1 VTTREQLLNQA
12 LDIIESGSS
21 ISVVGARGSGRST
34 FVRRLIDHYAA
45 RGWRVLE
52 VKGVAS
58 FSEYP
63 LLALS
68 LAGVDSAREAR
79 VSGMPGVVDDLVHLL
94 PPPHSLLVVDDWDD
108 LDEVSWGAISYLRST
123 TPIPLIVTRLAD
135 RVARDT
141 PTGLKTSTLDRMFEI
156 RLPAMRYDEIE
167 NVLQRSLGHTPNPA
181 TLSRI
186 YAKSGGISGI
196 ALALA
201 EAAKREGKLELR
213 DGMWTASHD
222 LWSPSL
228 NALMESLL
236 IVLDADQRALLEA
249 LALGGINELDAVVEV
264 ATAAEVERLEQLGL
278 IELYTS
284 GDRVIIGV
292 RPPILA
298 EYFRHSPSPA
308 RSRKL
313 RDRFGPLL
321 ETDETYQYGDDLGGE
336 GNLVPQFVRLI
347 NEHIRAVLAAARET
361 WERQGTLP
369 ALIAYAEAVMVSTAT
384 TEEIDEVF
392 AAGAD
397 VTGEEEIEVRR
408 HLLYAEHLAYT
419 RGEPQRAIDLL
430 DGLAAEYPSLGLMLV
445 ARAAEIAADLLV
457 VPDPQTL
464 PDPGLP
470 GLRPSVQV
478 ALHRARAYL
487 HLLRG
492 NVAQAFWHV
501 HAYEYHSDPLSD
513 AHAATIAGMCLIMK
527 GDTAAV
533 HVLAAKGMEE
543 ARRELDPISMRAYGM
558 LSAFASMLD
567 GRYDHVQQIL
577 DAVLPL
583 GEPFQWPPAAQLSL
597 MNMASIA
604 ASRQG
609 RRRVA
614 QQRIADAES
623 LSMPDGTLPG
633 SARGWARTQSA
644 AAEGRLDDAV
654 AIALQT
660 GDQLW
665 DRGGRLAAATA
676 YLAAVEL
683 DPNRT
688 VLDRVRARLAEIEAP
703 VLQLELQY
711 LEALVADD
719 REGLLRNAEELE
731 ENGRFGLALNA
742 YERAAAAADRAGASA
757 DARGIRRRRERLVAA
772 LPVDEYDAIRWGPR
786 YIDLTSRE
794 EEIALLASDGL
805 TNQQIAN
812 ELILSV
818 RTVES
823 HLLRAMKKIG
833 VDRRTLLREYFENE
847 ISD

>member
-1 VTTREQLLNQA
+1 MTTREQLLNQA

-21 ISVVGARGSGRST
+21 ISIVGTRGSGRST

-68 LAGVDSAREAR
+68 LAGVESAREAR
-79 VSGMPGVVDDLVHLL
+79 VSAMPGVVEDLVQLL
-94 PPPHSLLVVDDWDD
+94 PPPYSLLVVDDWDD
-108 LDEVSWGAISYLRST
+108 LDEVSWGAIAYLRST
-123 TPIPLIVTRLAD
+123 TPIPLVVTRLAN
-135 RVARDT
+135 RIARDT
-141 PTGLKTSTLDRMFEI
+141 PTGLKTSTLDRLFEI

-167 NVLQRSLGHTPNPA
+167 NVLQRSLGQPPDPA

-196 ALALA
+196 AVALA
-201 EAAKREGKLELR
+201 EAARREGKLELK

-236 IVLDADQRALLEA
+236 IGLEPEQRALLEV
-249 LALGGINELDAVVEV
+249 LAMGGINELEAVTGV
-264 ATAAEVERLEQLGL
+264 ATAGEVERLEQLGL
-278 IELYTS
+278 IELYGS
-284 GDRVIIGV
+284 ADRVIIGV
-292 RPPILA
+292 RPPVLA
-298 EYFRHSPSPA
+298 EYFRHTPSPA
-308 RSRKL
+308 RSSRL
-313 RDRFGPLL
+313 HDRFGSLL
-321 ETDETYQYGDDLGGE
+321 NDDDFGYDDALGGE
-336 GNLVPQFVRLI
+336 RNLVPQFVRLI
-347 NEHIRAVLAAARET
+347 NERVRTGVIARHDT

-369 ALIAYAEAVMVSTAT
+369 AFIAYAEVMMVSTASV
-384 TEEIDEVF
+384 EELDEVF
-392 AAGAD
+392 AAGEA
-397 VTGEEEIEVRR
+397 VTGEEEAEVRR
-408 HLLYAEHLAYT
+408 HILFAEHLAYT
-419 RGEPQRAIDLL
+419 RGESQKGIDLL
-430 DGLAAEYPSLGLMLV
+430 QGLAEQYPSFGPILV
-445 ARAAEIAADLLV
+445 ARAAEISADLLV
-457 VPDPQTL
+457 VPDPLTL
-464 PDPGLP
+464 PDPALP
-470 GLRPSVQV
+470 GLRPSVKV

-487 HLLRG
+487 HMLRG
-492 NVAQAFWHV
+492 DIAQAFWHV
-501 HAYEYHSDPLSD
+501 HAYEYHSDPLAD
-513 AHAATIAGMCLIMK
+513 AQAATIAGMCLIMN

-543 ARRELDPISMRAYGM
+543 ARRALDPISMRAYGN

-583 GEPFQWPPAAQLSL
+583 GEPFQWPPSAQLSL
-597 MNMASIA
+597 MNMASVA

-614 QQRIADAES
+614 LQRIADADT
-623 LSMPDGTLPG
+623 LSMPDGALPG

-644 AAEGRLDDAV
+644 AAEGRLDDAI
-654 AIALQT
+654 AIAIQT
-660 GDQLW
+660 GDELW
-665 DRGGRLAAATA
+665 DRCARLAAAMA
-676 YLAAVEL
+676 YVAAVEL
-683 DPNRT
+683 DPNPT
-688 VLDRVRARLAEIEAP
+688 ILERVRERVEQVEAP
-703 VLQLELQY
+703 VLQLQVHY
-711 LEALVADD
+711 LKALVADD
-719 REGLLRNAEELE
+719 RHGLLSTAEELE
-731 ENGRFGLALNA
+731 KNGRFGLALNA
-742 YERAAAAADRAGASA
+742 YERAASAADHAGATA
-757 DARGIRRRRERLVAA
+757 DARAARSRRKRLLNA
-772 LPVDEYDAIRWGPR
+772 LPADEYDAIRWGPR

-847 ISD
+847 VSD